1 MKLLFALLIFLTT
14 FSTAFTQGKISGK
27 VNDISTNLNL
37 ANITVSLDNGK
48 YSVQT
53 DMNGEFSFTNL
64 IKGKYSVS
72 IVSTLYEDYAKEISL
87 SSGENK
93 FIYISLKQ
101 KPFKLNDILVYGVSK
116 NFEKITESPSAV
128 NVLYSEK
135 LKIQS
140 RGNQIAGALQGLTG
154 IDVLK
159 NGATDFIVNTRGFNS
174 GLNRRILV
182 LQDGRDVSM
191 PLLGA
196 IEWNAF
202 SFPIDDYSRIEFIR
216 GPSAS
221 LYGANAFNGVLNM
234 TSYSPKEILG
244 TKASLIGGEY
254 NTFRAD
260 VRHAGLITNNLS
272 YKVTL
277 GRSQSRNLSN
287 RRDSV
292 KFLEYPG
299 LPLESKPLT
308 EDDRHTYSNYGT
320 LRFDYDLNEKSKLR
334 LEGGYSNNANEVFVF
349 GLGRTFVKNTERPYV
364 LASYNSNNLNI
375 QTSYMKRHTLDTM
388 WLLVPRQ
395 GSRLGAPLLD
405 NSEDILLDAQYNF
418 SLRKQMQFVFGISQ
432 QFQNINT
439 YGTSIPFEVKANY
452 TGMYGQL
459 TYSFNEKLKF
469 VGTLRFDRTNIHESQ
484 LSPRGA
490 IVYSPGNNHQIR
502 FSVSKSFQRP
512 NYSELYRL
520 TPDAPAFKQGVQGP
534 PQIALLG
541 IDKIISDTLKALTGQ
556 TYNIKTNLDGTRSYA
571 VGNENLSVEKN
582 IGIELGYNGSLF
594 DKLFITTDIY
604 YNFLNDF
611 VTTFLPGV
619 NKNIPQWKAD
629 LGQGLEQ
636 YNNLAT
642 SLVYNQLSPRDRTRL
657 SVFNGLPAFVVSNA
671 NVGKVEQYGI
681 EFGVNYLLTAK
692 LMLGGNYSYY
702 GFNISKS
709 SSDPDLLPNTSPHKF
724 TLSASYI
731 EPQKF
736 DVNISLIHS
745 QEFDWLA
752 GTFVGV
758 VPTYNI
764 VNLNA
769 GYYIAQNL
777 NIGLNVYNLFNEE
790 HYEIFGGTYMPR
802 YTTAR
807 ISYNF

>member
-1 MKLLFALLIFLTT
+1 MKTLHTILIFFIFLSSA
-14 FSTAFTQGKISGK
+14 FSQSSISGK
-27 VNDISTNLNL
+27 VSDNSTNLNL
-37 ANITVSLDNGK
+37 ENIKVSLDNGN
-48 YSVQT
+48 YSAIT
-53 DMNGEFSFTNL
+53 DVNGDFSFTNL
-64 IKGKYSVS
+64 KEGNYLITVFSS
-72 IVSTLYEDYAKEISL
+72 LYEDYSKEVFL
-87 SSGENK
+87 SKGEKK
-93 FIYISLKQ
+93 FIYISLRQ
-101 KPFKLNDILVYGVSK
+101 KPFKLNDILVYGVTK

-135 LKIQS
+135 IKIQA

-202 SFPIDDYSRIEFIR
+202 SFPVDEFSRIEFIR

-221 LYGANAFNGVLNM
+221 LYGANAFNGVLSM
-234 TSYSPKEILG
+234 TSYSPKEIIG
-244 TKASLIGGEY
+244 TKVSIIGGEY

-260 VRHAGLITNNLS
+260 VRHAGLITNKLS

-299 LPLESKPLT
+299 LPIESRPLT

-349 GLGRTFVKNTERPYV
+349 GLGRTFVKNTERPYI
-364 LASYNSNNLNI
+364 LASYNSNSLNI
-375 QTSYMKRHTLDTM
+375 QASFMKRHTLDTM

-395 GSRLGAPLLD
+395 GNRLGAPLLD
-405 NSEDILLDAQYNF
+405 NSNDILLDAQYNF
-418 SLRKQMQFVFGISQ
+418 SMQKQMQFVIGISQ

-439 YGTSIPFEVKANY
+439 YGTSIPNEVKANY

-459 TYSFNEKLKF
+459 TYNFNNKLKF

-490 IVYSPGNNHQIR
+490 IVFSPKENHQIR
-502 FSVSKSFQRP
+502 FSISKSFQRP

-556 TYNIKTNLDGTRSYA
+556 TYNIKTNLDGTRSFA

-582 IGIELGYNGSLF
+582 IGIELGYNGTLF

-611 VTTFLPGV
+611 ITTFLPGV

-642 SLVYNQLSPRDRTRL
+642 SIVYSQLSPRDRARL
-657 SVFNGLPAFVVSNA
+657 SVFNGLPSFIVSNA
-671 NVGKVEQYGI
+671 NVGKVEQYGLELGI
-681 EFGVNYLLTAK
+681 NYLLTTK
-692 LMLGGNYSYY
+692 LMIGGNYSHY
-702 GFNISKS
+702 GFNVNKS
-709 SSDPDLLPNTSPHKF
+709 ASDPDLLPNTSPNKF

-736 DVNISLIHS
+736 DINISLIHS
-745 QEFDWLA
+745 SEFDWLA
-752 GTFVGV
+752 GTYIGV
-758 VPTYNI
+758 VPTYTI

-769 GYYIAQNL
+769 GYYIAKNL
-777 NIGLNVYNLFNEE
+777 QIGLNVYNLFNEK

-807 ISYNF
+807 VSYNF